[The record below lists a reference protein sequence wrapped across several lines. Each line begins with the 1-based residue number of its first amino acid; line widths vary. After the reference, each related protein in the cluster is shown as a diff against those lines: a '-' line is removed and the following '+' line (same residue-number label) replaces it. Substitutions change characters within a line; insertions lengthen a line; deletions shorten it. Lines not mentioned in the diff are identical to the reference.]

1 MRVVVSS
8 NAALG
13 VGAIALGMVLTPG
26 PNMLYLVSRSIT
38 QGRAAGLISL
48 AGVAAGFACYLM
60 AATVGLT
67 AVFAAVPS
75 LYVAVKTLGALYL
88 AWLAWQTLR
97 PRGRS
102 PFEPSPVAHDSRRR
116 LFVMGWMT
124 NLLNPK
130 IAVMYVALIPQFLDL
145 SAGAVWLQGLLLGG
159 VQISVALTVNAAI
172 VLAAGTIATFLA
184 ERPVWLRVQRYLMGA
199 VLGTLAAKL
208 LADDSR
214 PPVPAR
220 S

>member
-1 MRVVVSS
+1 
-8 NAALG
+8 
-13 VGAIALGMVLTPG
+13 
-26 PNMLYLVSRSIT
+26 
-38 QGRAAGLISL
+38 
-48 AGVAAGFACYLM
+48 
-60 AATVGLT
+60 
-67 AVFAAVPS
+67 
-75 LYVAVKTLGALYL
+75 
-88 AWLAWQTLR
+88 
-97 PRGRS
+97 
-102 PFEPSPVAHDSRRR
+102 
-116 LFVMGWMT
+116 MT
-124 NLLNPK
+124 NLPNPK

>member
-88 AWLAWQTLR
+88 PGWPGR
-97 PRGRS
+97 PSGHAGGRRS
-102 PFEPSPVAHDSRRR
+102 SRRR
-116 LFVMGWMT
+116 SRT
-124 NLLNPK
+124 TP
-130 IAVMYVALIPQFLDL
+130 
-145 SAGAVWLQGLLLGG
+145 
-159 VQISVALTVNAAI
+159 
-172 VLAAGTIATFLA
+172 AAGSSSWA
-184 ERPVWLRVQRYLMGA
+184 G
-199 VLGTLAAKL
+199 
-208 LADDSR
+208 
-214 PPVPAR
+214 
-220 S
+220 